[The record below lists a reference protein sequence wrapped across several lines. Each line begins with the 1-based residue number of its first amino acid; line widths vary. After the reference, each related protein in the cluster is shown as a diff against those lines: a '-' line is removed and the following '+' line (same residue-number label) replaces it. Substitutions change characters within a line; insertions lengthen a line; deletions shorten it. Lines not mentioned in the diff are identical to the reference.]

1 VRAVFLDFDTVS
13 HGDIDAGSLAA
24 TGVDLQLYGVTSDE
38 ELEHRLAPAQIL
50 ITNKIRLD
58 DRRLRIAPELELICL
73 AATGTDNVDMEAAR
87 ERGIGV
93 CNIAGYCTQS
103 VVQHVFAVILALTHH
118 LNGYQKLLRK
128 GAWRSS
134 PQFCL
139 LDFPIRELS
148 GRTLG
153 IVGLGELGSAV
164 ARVAAAFGMR
174 ILVACRPGGDNRD
187 GDRVPLSELLRRSDI
202 VSLHCPLTEDNRG
215 LIGAPELAAMKPDAL
230 LINTARGA
238 LVDSDALAQALR
250 NGQIAGAGIDV
261 LPQEPPV
268 DGNPLLAED
277 IPNLIVTP
285 HIAWAAQEARQRAV
299 DEIASNI
306 ASYLAGGRRQRVV

>member
-1 VRAVFLDFDTVS
+1 
-13 HGDIDAGSLAA
+13 
-24 TGVDLQLYGVTSDE
+24 
-38 ELEHRLAPAQIL
+38 
-50 ITNKIRLD
+50 
-58 DRRLRIAPELELICL
+58 
-73 AATGTDNVDMEAAR
+73 
-87 ERGIGV
+87 
-93 CNIAGYCTQS
+93 
-103 VVQHVFAVILALTHH
+103 
-118 LNGYQKLLRK
+118 
-128 GAWRSS
+128 
-134 PQFCL
+134 
-139 LDFPIRELS
+139 
-148 GRTLG
+148 
-153 IVGLGELGSAV
+153 
-164 ARVAAAFGMR
+164 
-174 ILVACRPGGDNRD
+174 
-187 GDRVPLSELLRRSDI
+187 
-202 VSLHCPLTEDNRG
+202 
-215 LIGAPELAAMKPDAL
+215 MKPDAL